1 MCGAAAQAGEY
12 TGSYSSRSLGPNG
25 ETRTWK
31 TGDIVN
37 TGGTKG
43 IDYIFTGK
51 DWVKK
56 P

>member
-12 TGSYSSRSLGPNG
+12 TGSYSSRSLAPDGTTG
-25 ETRTWK
+25 TWK

-37 TGGTKG
+37 TGGDKG

-56 P
+56 I